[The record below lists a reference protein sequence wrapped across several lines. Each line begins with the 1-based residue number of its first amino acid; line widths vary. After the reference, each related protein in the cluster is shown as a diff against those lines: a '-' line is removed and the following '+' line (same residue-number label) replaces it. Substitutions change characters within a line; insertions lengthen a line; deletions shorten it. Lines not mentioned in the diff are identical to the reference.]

1 MGFSQARLLDDGRLV
16 GGYARVWQVEDKG
29 KYSVVQLSTSNKKQ
43 DGTYETDF
51 QNNFVRFVGKAHT
64 MAQGI
69 TDPVSIQIKNCDVTR
84 YWSKEKEKEYINFV
98 VFDFDF
104 MDGPA
109 KKSTTKKASPET
121 SFDPIDED
129 IDDEM
134 PFI

>member
-1 MGFSQARLLDDGRLV
+1 MGFSHAKVLDDGRLV
-16 GGYARVWQVEDKG
+16 GGFARVWKVEDKG
-29 KYSVVQLSTSNKKQ
+29 KYSVVQLSTSNRKE
-43 DGTYETDF
+43 DGSYETDF

-69 TDPVSIQIKNCDVTR
+69 TDPVNIQIKNCDVTR

-104 MDGPA
+104 WEA
-109 KKSTTKKASPET
+109 NKKSGPKPKL
-121 SFDPIDED
+121 DPISED
-129 IDDEM
+129 VDDEM

>member
-16 GGYARVWQVEDKG
+16 GGYATVWSVQDKG
-29 KYSVVQLSTSNKKQ
+29 KYSNVQLSTSRKNE
-43 DGTYETDF
+43 DGTYTTDF
-51 QNNFVRFVGKAHT
+51 SGFVSFVGKAHT

-69 TDPVSIQIKNCDVTR
+69 TDMRRIQIKNADVTKR
-84 YWSKEKEKEYINFV
+84 YVKEKEKEYINFV

-109 KKSTTKKASPET
+109 KKSTAKKASPET